1 MKTMS
6 KAIENK
12 RATYPVGATADRE
25 RARAVRV
32 VDSWLRYLT
41 THIPD
46 RGDIAVRILTRVRTE
61 VGSGYDPERDRVDIK
76 LT

>member
-1 MKTMS
+1 MY
-6 KAIENK
+6 KAIATK
-12 RATYPVGATADRE
+12 RARYPVGATADRE
-25 RARAVRV
+25 RARAVGV

-41 THIPD
+41 LHMPD
-46 RGDIAVRILTRVRTE
+46 KGDLAIRILTRVRTE